1 MSYQPNGHIPGPNEL
16 ELRQR
21 AAMRVARRRAFMTS
35 LAITGSL
42 AVLDLYLYSQ
52 SHDQVWLLLAVVFI
66 GIVAYRAW
74 VAFGGSDHTDSQ
86 RIQQEMARMRQA
98 SPPPPAQLGWQS
110 GTDWQQPIP
119 PSTQVTPSTP
129 APPVPPPPPPG
140 FQTPPP
146 PDAAL
151 GCTAR
156 PEGSDLPR
164 PPRLGCRGGGR
175 EGDPRDRRP

>member
-1 MSYQPNGHIPGPNEL
+1 MDMSYQPNGYPPGPSEL

-52 SHDQVWLLLAVVFI
+52 SHDKVWLLLAVVFI

-74 VAFGGSDHTDSQ
+74 VAFGGSDHADSQ

-98 SPPPPAQLGWQS
+98 APPPTQQQQAWQS
-110 GTDWQQPIP
+110 TANWQQPLP
-119 PSTQVTPSTP
+119 PSTPVAPSTP
-129 APPVPPPPPPG
+129 APPVPPPPPSQTP
-140 FQTPPP
+140 TPPP
-146 PDAAL
+146 ADAA
-151 GCTAR
+151 GW
-156 PEGSDLPR
+156 S
-164 PPRLGCRGGGR
+164 
-175 EGDPRDRRP
+175 

>member
-1 MSYQPNGHIPGPNEL
+1 MSYQPNGHIPGPSEL

-52 SHDQVWLLLAVVFI
+52 SHDRVWLLLAVVFI

-98 SPPPPAQLGWQS
+98 SPPPAQLGWQP

-129 APPVPPPPPPG
+129 TPPVPHPPK
-140 FQTPPP
+140 TPPP
-146 PDAAL
+146 DDAA
-151 GCTAR
+151 GW
-156 PEGSDLPR
+156 S
-164 PPRLGCRGGGR
+164 
-175 EGDPRDRRP
+175 